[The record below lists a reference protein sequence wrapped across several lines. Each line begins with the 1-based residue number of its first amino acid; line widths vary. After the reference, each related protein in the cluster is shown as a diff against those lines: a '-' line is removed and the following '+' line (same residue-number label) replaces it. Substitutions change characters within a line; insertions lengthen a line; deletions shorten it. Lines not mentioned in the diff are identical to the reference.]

1 MIKLSPEISARISE
15 DITTLLNLPDDA
27 SFKQKMQAMHLDP
40 ATDMCGANLSGLD
53 LSGEDLRDINFAKCD
68 CRDVNWHGADI
79 ARCNFKDARF
89 NDPWAIYLAKN
100 AHLAKF

>member
-1 MIKLSPEISARISE
+1 MIKLSPEASVRLSE

-27 SFKQKMQAMHLDP
+27 SFKQKMQAMHLNP
-40 ATDMCGANLSGLD
+40 ATDMCGADLSGLD
-53 LSGEDLRDINFAKCD
+53 LSGEDLRNINFIECN
-68 CRDVNWHGADI
+68 CRDVNWHGANI
-79 ARCNFKDARF
+79 AGCNFKDVRF